1 MDTVSITE
9 LIGFLRMNEA
19 MQWDTFQIWFTVTV
33 ATIVVSFVGRNEL
46 SSTLRKIIT
55 GLYLLATITIFS
67 FVLYLAAHN
76 RQIELELL
84 SRGVELPRPL
94 VAAIAQI
101 LLVLAG
107 VSTTI
112 YFIHKSSVDEEH

>member
-9 LIGFLRMNEA
+9 LIEFLRMNEA
-19 MQWDTFQIWFTVTV
+19 MQWDTFQVWFTVTF
-33 ATIVVSFVGRNEL
+33 ATIVASFVGRNEL

-84 SRGVELPRPL
+84 SRGVELPAPL
-94 VAAIAQI
+94 VAAIAQL